1 MSFLTALNYPKK
13 IWDGS
18 SRSRK
23 ADGGPIQGI
32 DRRPDGDDY
41 GQAMVEI
48 IALQS
53 QLGVAAQTLTP
64 GATMSFDPAKGM
76 TVSVSVSADGTINA
90 VSAGLAGQI
99 CTFIIANDATIRT
112 ITFGTNFK
120 ASGTLAG
127 TANKSATIT
136 FRSDGTNWYE
146 QSRATGL

>member
-1 MSFLTALNYPKK
+1 MSFLTAVNYPSKV
-13 IWDGS
+13 WDGS

-23 ADGGPIQGI
+23 STNGPIQGL

-41 GQAMVEI
+41 GQIMVEM
-48 IALQS
+48 IAVQT
-53 QLGVAAQTLTP
+53 QLGVAFQTLTP
-64 GATMSFDPAKGM
+64 GATMSFDPTKGVTAK
-76 TVSVSVSADGTINA
+76 VSVIADGTINA
-90 VSAGLAGQI
+90 ASVGPAGQI
-99 CTFIIANDATIRT
+99 ATFIIVNDGTIRT

-127 TANKSATIT
+127 TANKAATIT